1 MPEEK
6 ISELYKDV
14 KSEDQELMKGLVND
28 IQRGMPFK
36 EMYNLY
42 PELSYEVKNF
52 VNSKYG
58 KSFSEAI

>member
-28 IQRGMPFK
+28 LQRGMPVK
-36 EMYNLY
+36 EVYNLY
-42 PELSYEVKNF
+42 PELSYEVKNYMS
-52 VNSKYG
+52 SKY
-58 KSFSEAI
+58 